1 MIENP
6 VATSTRGGVGYSE
19 QPNAREA
26 GAEAARRAM
35 AQAGVDS
42 CDLVFLFATAKQDP
56 AAVRD
61 GVRLVVGPKPR
72 LIGGATV
79 GVITNDFLGYEGH
92 QVGVAVLKSPGL
104 RVELF
109 HEPHISDREY
119 DAGLRLGRQIRE
131 AFPRE
136 QPGGL
141 LVMYDVVNTGIGGSL
156 NLATPFLAGMTDA
169 IGEWPTTA
177 GGALMGDLQF
187 SRGFQW
193 IDDAI
198 VTRSA
203 AAVAIAG
210 LRMDTIQM
218 HGCRPSGRYRTVTA
232 ADSNVVLAI
241 DGRPALEVVAEMLGP
256 DTERSSWEDYPIFVT
271 FGINNGDK
279 FGPYRE
285 DDYAVRLCSA
295 VDKARGGLAF
305 FGDDLQPGQE
315 FQLMRRSLDLNY
327 MQRRVAELLSRLE
340 GRRPVMA
347 LYIDC
352 AGRCSAMSGADGEE
366 ATEIQKAFGDRV
378 PLLGWYVGG
387 EIARAG
393 SVMQS
398 HNWAGVLSI
407 LSEEGPA

>member
-1 MIENP
+1 MMLNP
-6 VATSTRGGVGYSE
+6 VTTATRGGVGYSE
-19 QPNAREA
+19 LPNPLEA

-35 AQAGVDS
+35 AQAGVDV

-56 AAVRD
+56 VAVRD
-61 GVRLVVGPKPR
+61 GVRSVVGRSAR
-72 LIGGATV
+72 LMGGATV

-92 QVGVAVLKSPGL
+92 QVGVAVVKSPAL
-104 RVELF
+104 RIELF
-109 HEPHISDREY
+109 HEPDISNREH
-119 DAGLRLGRQIRE
+119 DAGFRLGERVRA
-131 AFPRE
+131 AFPSE

-141 LVMYDVVNTGIGGSL
+141 VIMYDVVNTGIGSSL
-156 NLATPFLAGMTDA
+156 NLATPFLAGMAKA
-169 IGEWPTTA
+169 IGTWPTTA

-193 IDDAI
+193 IDDQI

-203 AAVAIAG
+203 AALAFSG

-232 ADSNVVLAI
+232 ADGNMVLEI
-241 DGRPALEVVAEMLGP
+241 DGRPALDVVAEMLGP
-256 DTERSSWEDYPIFVT
+256 NTERSAWEDYPIFVT

-279 FGPYRE
+279 FGPFRE

-295 VDKARGGLAF
+295 VDRARGGLAF

-315 FQLMRRSLDLNY
+315 FQLMRRSLDLDY
-327 MQRRVAELLSRLE
+327 MSRRVGELMGRVE
-340 GRRPVMA
+340 GRRPVLA

-352 AGRCSAMSGADGEE
+352 AGRCSAMTGTDGEE
-366 ATEIQKAFGDRV
+366 ATEIQKALGDRV
-378 PLLGWYVGG
+378 PLIGLYVGG

-393 SVMQS
+393 DVMQS

-407 LSEEGPA
+407 FSEEA